1 MARGKRRNV
10 AVTRD
15 KEWAS
20 SALATLPG
28 IEVTM
33 KFVEG
38 ARNVGEETV
47 LACQK
52 NRSPAVGAFS
62 LPRKKELLM
71 HRLCALFAV
80 FLVTL
85 ALVGCGGGGGGE
97 QGSGD
102 PDPLRVGLIPNQ
114 NPESVEAQ
122 YEPFGDYLSEQL
134 ARDVELT
141 VPTSYTAVVEAMVND
156 DLDLAYYGG
165 LTYVQARNRAG
176 VEPLVTEINPRT
188 GDTTYRSVII
198 VPPESDIEELE
209 DIEGDTF
216 AFGSANS
223 TSGSLYPAIML
234 QDAGIDYRTDLAE
247 FTYTGGHDATAQ
259 AVANG
264 GVNGGGLEDRILYD
278 LIDKGDVEE
287 DSVRIIGE
295 SDPGE
300 GYPWVPR
307 GALSDDLKEQI
318 TQAFLGMED
327 PVLLDLLRAES
338 YARVEPEDYDYVEE
352 KARELDLLNTQ

>member
-1 MARGKRRNV
+1 
-10 AVTRD
+10 
-15 KEWAS
+15 
-20 SALATLPG
+20 
-28 IEVTM
+28 
-33 KFVEG
+33 
-38 ARNVGEETV
+38 
-47 LACQK
+47 
-52 NRSPAVGAFS
+52 
-62 LPRKKELLM
+62 
-71 HRLCALFAV
+71 
-80 FLVTL
+80 
-85 ALVGCGGGGGGE
+85 
-97 QGSGD
+97 
-102 PDPLRVGLIPNQ
+102 
-114 NPESVEAQ
+114 
-122 YEPFGDYLSEQL
+122 
-134 ARDVELT
+134 
-141 VPTSYTAVVEAMVND
+141 
-156 DLDLAYYGG
+156 
-165 LTYVQARNRAG
+165 

-295 SDPGE
+295 SDPVE
-300 GYPWVPR
+300 GYPWVAR